1 MLKRLKS
8 VSMMLFLMGASTGA
22 AYAVSNP
29 GITDVKVAQQDE
41 ACTGI
46 VKDATGETVIGA
58 SVVVKGTTNGTI
70 TGIDGDFSLSNVK
83 KGDILQISFVG
94 YITQEVKWNGTPL
107 NIILKDD
114 TQTLEE
120 VVVVGYGTQKKVN
133 LTGAVA
139 MAESDV
145 LEDRPIANLAQGLQG
160 AIPNLNISFANGNPN
175 SSTSINVRGLTSLNG
190 GSALI
195 LVDGVETNDISL
207 LNPQDIES
215 ISVLK
220 DASSAAVYG
229 ARAAFGV
236 VLITTK
242 KGKKGEKVTFN
253 YNNNFSWSAPS
264 RMAKGL
270 PADQWLRAMNVESN
284 NTSGTQYWSDELIA
298 AVEERMK
305 DPSLPTAWENTQGNK
320 FTANGEWAYA
330 GNTDWLDVLFN
341 DAAFMQQHNASV
353 RGGSEKTS
361 YYGSVG
367 YKGQDGLLAYG
378 TDHFKRINMSFNF
391 NTQLTNWLEIGL
403 NVKYNRSE
411 ANEPNS
417 NFYTSEDPYY
427 EVYRSMPFIPV
438 YLPDGDFAGV
448 AGSNFNFNIAGM
460 LAQAGRT
467 KNVYDDI
474 WYTGSFKLTPFK
486 GLTVRGDYTGNR
498 YFRTTRAHEKTIYQ
512 KQPDGTS
519 MSKGD
524 PNGVS
529 LKKYDDTYEALNLW
543 AEYKKSFGDHSLTAM
558 VGYNQESKETS
569 NMYGK
574 TTGLFVN
581 DIPVIDLA
589 GTKQNLE
596 EEATIW
602 AVQGAFFR
610 LNYDY
615 KGKYLLEV
623 NGRYDGSSKYGED
636 DRWGFFPSASIG
648 WRLSEEKF
656 FDSARNIFENV
667 KLRASVGS
675 LGNQVTTGNFDYL
688 SSMGF
693 AQLNYLLNGKL
704 ATGITPASLAYNNV
718 SWEKV
723 TTANFGLDLGLLNNR
738 LTASFDYF
746 IRYTN
751 DMVVSKTYPATMGS
765 TGGKENLANMRTN
778 GWELSLSW
786 KDQIANVGGSPLDY
800 NVGIGISDSYSKIT
814 KYDNP
819 TGYLGDYY
827 EGMELGE
834 IWGYVTDGFIQ
845 DKAEAEQQAVRQKV
859 IATTWL
865 PGDIRYADLDENGA
879 VDYGKNTLSDHGDK
893 KIIGNNTPRYR
904 FNINLGA
911 SWKGF
916 DIRALFE
923 GTMKR
928 DLWLGTGSTGIFWGY
943 YGQWWSTLNDTH
955 LDYWTPENP
964 NAYYPTPTNTTR
976 SRQTQTKYLQDASY
990 IRLKDVTIGYN
1001 LPQAW
1006 ISKFGIAQL
1015 RIFASG
1021 QNLWEATGLYKYLDP
1036 DATGNRKKD
1045 GEMEDRMT
1053 KYPFCRT
1060 YSFGINVTF

>member
-1 MLKRLKS
+1 
-8 VSMMLFLMGASTGA
+8 
-22 AYAVSNP
+22 
-29 GITDVKVAQQDE
+29 
-41 ACTGI
+41 
-46 VKDATGETVIGA
+46 
-58 SVVVKGTTNGTI
+58 
-70 TGIDGDFSLSNVK
+70 
-83 KGDILQISFVG
+83 
-94 YITQEVKWNGTPL
+94 
-107 NIILKDD
+107 
-114 TQTLEE
+114 
-120 VVVVGYGTQKKVN
+120 
-133 LTGAVA
+133 
-139 MAESDV
+139 
-145 LEDRPIANLAQGLQG
+145 
-160 AIPNLNISFANGNPN
+160 
-175 SSTSINVRGLTSLNG
+175 
-190 GSALI
+190 
-195 LVDGVETNDISL
+195 
-207 LNPQDIES
+207 
-215 ISVLK
+215 
-220 DASSAAVYG
+220 
-229 ARAAFGV
+229 
-236 VLITTK
+236 
-242 KGKKGEKVTFN
+242 
-253 YNNNFSWSAPS
+253 
-264 RMAKGL
+264 
-270 PADQWLRAMNVESN
+270 
-284 NTSGTQYWSDELIA
+284 
-298 AVEERMK
+298 
-305 DPSLPTAWENTQGNK
+305 
-320 FTANGEWAYA
+320 
-330 GNTDWLDVLFN
+330 
-341 DAAFMQQHNASV
+341 
-353 RGGSEKTS
+353 
-361 YYGSVG
+361 
-367 YKGQDGLLAYG
+367 
-378 TDHFKRINMSFNF
+378 
-391 NTQLTNWLEIGL
+391 
-403 NVKYNRSE
+403 
-411 ANEPNS
+411 
-417 NFYTSEDPYY
+417 
-427 EVYRSMPFIPV
+427 
-438 YLPDGDFAGV
+438 
-448 AGSNFNFNIAGM
+448 
-460 LAQAGRT
+460 
-467 KNVYDDI
+467 
-474 WYTGSFKLTPFK
+474 
-486 GLTVRGDYTGNR
+486 
-498 YFRTTRAHEKTIYQ
+498 
-512 KQPDGTS
+512 

-723 TTANFGLDLGLLNNR
+723 TTANFGIDLGLLNNR

-865 PGDIRYADLDENGA
+865 PGDIRYADLDGNGA

-893 KIIGNNTPRYR
+893 G
-904 FNINLGA
+904 GV
-911 SWKGF
+911 
-916 DIRALFE
+916 
-923 GTMKR
+923 
-928 DLWLGTGSTGIFWGY
+928 
-943 YGQWWSTLNDTH
+943 H
-955 LDYWTPENP
+955 
-964 NAYYPTPTNTTR
+964 
-976 SRQTQTKYLQDASY
+976 
-990 IRLKDVTIGYN
+990 
-1001 LPQAW
+1001 
-1006 ISKFGIAQL
+1006 
-1015 RIFASG
+1015 
-1021 QNLWEATGLYKYLDP
+1021 
-1036 DATGNRKKD
+1036 
-1045 GEMEDRMT
+1045 
-1053 KYPFCRT
+1053 
-1060 YSFGINVTF
+1060 